1 MAMTLPMPPVRG
13 EARAALRLAAGTVLV
28 ALLAA
33 PPAIAARGGAA
44 QSPGRD
50 GTAALDKRAAA
61 RIADLRREAD
71 GLASRERT
79 LVEELRRLEVG
90 RDLRAAE
97 FGERARDLERI
108 QAELD
113 TTARRILELERAS
126 ASQLPDLSARM
137 VELYKIGNGGYL
149 RLLLNVDDLREM
161 GRAYRFVSG
170 LQGFDRRRVAEHRKT
185 LAELR
190 KAQSAIEARRAEA
203 GRAQDEVAR
212 ARDAAA
218 AAVEAHEGL
227 IRQIDARRDLA
238 AQLVRELEAARESL
252 QQTLDDA
259 ARGAAGGA
267 PVPPVLPLRPFRGDL
282 DWPAAGPVVG
292 GFGRQVDRRF
302 HTSTVSNGVRIRAA
316 LATPVEAI
324 HEGTVVFAS
333 SFAGFGKLVIVDHG
347 AAAFSLY
354 GYLAEIDVTSG
365 ERVARG
371 QVLGS
376 AGAGPNGEPGLYFE
390 LRIDG
395 KPVDPLQWLRRK
407 TPPTP

>member
-1 MAMTLPMPPVRG
+1 MAMTLPIPAVRG
-13 EARAALRLAAGTVLV
+13 EARSALRLAAGTVVV

-33 PPAIAARGGAA
+33 PPVLAARRAVT

-50 GTAALDKRAAA
+50 GAAALDTRAAA

-71 GLASRERT
+71 SLASRERT

-97 FGERARDLERI
+97 FDERTRDLERV

-218 AAVEAHEGL
+218 AAVEAHEDL

-238 AQLVRELEAARESL
+238 AQFVRELEAARESL
-252 QQTLDDA
+252 QQTLDEA

-267 PVPPVLPLRPFRGDL
+267 TVLPVLPLRPFRGDL

-316 LATPVEAI
+316 LSTPVEAI

-407 TPPTP
+407 TPPIP